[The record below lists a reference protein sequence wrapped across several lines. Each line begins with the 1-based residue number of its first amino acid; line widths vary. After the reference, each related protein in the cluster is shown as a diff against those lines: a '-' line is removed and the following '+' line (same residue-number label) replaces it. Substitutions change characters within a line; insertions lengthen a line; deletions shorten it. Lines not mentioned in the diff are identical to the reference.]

1 MSLEIVEMERKYLEA
16 ARDLYQYYVAN
27 TTVTYQIHEATLAD
41 MESLLFFD
49 TPKYR
54 SFAALED
61 GAFIGYGIITRYKS
75 REAFDNTAEITIYL
89 AQSAT
94 GKRYGR
100 IVVDHLESFARS
112 QNIHVLESLISGD
125 NVASVKLFERCGY
138 AKCAHHHEVGF
149 KFGRWLDLVCHEK
162 IL

>member
-1 MSLEIVEMERKYLEA
+1 MNLEIVDMERKYLGA

-27 TTVTYQIHEATLAD
+27 TTVTYQTHETTLAD

-54 SFAALED
+54 SFAVLDD
-61 GAFIGYGIITRYKS
+61 GSVVGYGIVTRYKS

-89 AQSAT
+89 APSAT
-94 GKRYGR
+94 GKGYGR
-100 IVVDHLESFARS
+100 LVVDHLEAFARS
-112 QNIHVLESLISGD
+112 QNLHVLEALISSD
-125 NVASVKLFERCGY
+125 NAASVKLFERCGY
-138 AKCAHHHEVGF
+138 MKCAHHHEVGL
-149 KFGRWLDLVCHEK
+149 KFGRWLDLVCYEK